1 MLMLTGIA
9 VGAGIMLTYL
19 GLFGFAGRKLRSVDR
34 TSDQEPQE
42 IIVLPQRT
50 RR

>member
-1 MLMLTGIA
+1 MSMLTGIA

-19 GLFGFAGRKLRSVDR
+19 ALFGLAGRKLRSVDHEQ
-34 TSDQEPQE
+34 DPEPQKVA
-42 IIVLPQRT
+42 VLSPRS

>member
-1 MLMLTGIA
+1 MLTGIA

-19 GLFGFAGRKLRSVDR
+19 ALFGLAGRKLRSVDHE
-34 TSDQEPQE
+34 SDHQPQE
-42 IIVLPQRT
+42 AVVLHPRH